1 MQIVYIQ
8 ESEVAPELIRA
19 LREKH
24 GQGFGVVITCMAPP
38 LPVLIE
44 QHHDALVQVL
54 AHLERRPSDEA
65 LLEQQRELSSTID
78 ALQRAADRVSG
89 VALDQPA
96 DGRTIA
102 MRRAFDIRFGR
113 ESRDTKAA
121 PMEYLAL
128 WAAAWRAAEL
138 ETMAYIG
145 GAMVCNI
152 DLEPADLAKLKA
164 QWTTTDRRGICI
176 EPIPHQ
182 ARAAEIKMRWLL
194 SEIVDRLQLV
204 KACAYRLD
212 SGAIAAELEWLAA
225 LHGAAQSWGMF
236 DQQPA
241 TPAVEAPAAPL
252 DDSELEDLA
261 HSANQECL
269 SFGMSLDPFLR
280 LAKTV
285 RDRMLA
291 AAPQA
296 PAAPAEAQRLAQFL
310 QCMRT
315 HLGSC
320 RESAGE
326 YNQGAWDDYERA
338 WTMLLGMAAPAAP
351 AGDASD
357 PALPSWWPDF
367 IQCVA
372 ELPDRNSPE
381 GEPDAMIAT
390 AEELGAC
397 AIAAQAEAKGA

>member
-1 MQIVYIQ
+1 MQIVYIEDRLRG
-8 ESEVAPELIRA
+8 ESLAEAMRA
-19 LREKH
+19 QPDLRES
-24 GQGFGVVITCMAPP
+24 VVIACMAPP

-44 QHHDALVQVL
+44 QHHAELVQVL
-54 AHLERRPSDEA
+54 AQLERQPRDEA

-96 DGRTIA
+96 DGQTIA
-102 MRRAFDIRFGR
+102 MRRAFDIRFGQD
-113 ESRDTKAA
+113 SRQASA
-121 PMEYLAL
+121 SMPVERLAV
-128 WAAAWRAAEL
+128 WAAAWRAAVL
-138 ETMAYIG
+138 ETMASMT

-152 DLEPADLAKLKA
+152 ELEPAELAEVKA
-164 QWTTTDRRGICI
+164 QLTTADRRGIRL

-182 ARAAEIKMRWLL
+182 ARAIEIKVRWLL

-204 KACAYRLD
+204 KACAYRPD

-241 TPAVEAPAAPL
+241 TPAVGAPAAPAGVPGGWRLVPVEPTREML
-252 DDSELEDLA
+252 DAYVRIDGRF
-261 HSANQECL
+261 HSARA
-269 SFGMSLDPFLR
+269 DW
-280 LAKTV
+280 AA
-285 RDRMLA
+285 MLA
-291 AAPQA
+291 AAPQ
-296 PAAPAEAQRLAQFL
+296 
-310 QCMRT
+310 
-315 HLGSC
+315 
-320 RESAGE
+320 
-326 YNQGAWDDYERA
+326 
-338 WTMLLGMAAPAAP
+338 APAAP

-381 GEPDAMIAT
+381 DEPDAMIAT

>member
-24 GQGFGVVITCMAPP
+24 GQGFGVIITCMAPP

-44 QHHDALVQVL
+44 QHHEELVQVL
-54 AHLERRPSDEA
+54 AHLERQPGDEA
-65 LLEQQRELSSTID
+65 LLEKQRELSSTID

-145 GAMVCNI
+145 GAMVCDI

-164 QWTTTDRRGICI
+164 QLTTADRRGIRI

-182 ARAAEIKMRWLL
+182 ARAAEIKVRWLL

-204 KACAYRLD
+204 KACSYRPNN
-212 SGAIAAELEWLAA
+212 GAIAAELEWLAA
-225 LHGAAQSWGMF
+225 LYGAAQSWGMF

-241 TPAVEAPAAPL
+241 TPALESPAAQ
-252 DDSELEDLA
+252 SVELPNPDLWRDA
-261 HSANQECL
+261 EGL
-269 SFGMSLDPFLR
+269 RGYTIDPG
-280 LAKTV
+280 AGPWYTADTV
-285 RDRMLA
+285 RALLA
-291 AAPQA
+291 
-296 PAAPAEAQRLAQFL
+296 
-310 QCMRT
+310 T
-315 HLGSC
+315 
-320 RESAGE
+320 
-326 YNQGAWDDYERA
+326 
-338 WTMLLGMAAPAAP
+338 
-351 AGDASD
+351 
-357 PALPSWWPDF
+357 
-367 IQCVA
+367 
-372 ELPDRNSPE
+372 
-381 GEPDAMIAT
+381 
-390 AEELGAC
+390 
-397 AIAAQAEAKGA
+397 AKGA